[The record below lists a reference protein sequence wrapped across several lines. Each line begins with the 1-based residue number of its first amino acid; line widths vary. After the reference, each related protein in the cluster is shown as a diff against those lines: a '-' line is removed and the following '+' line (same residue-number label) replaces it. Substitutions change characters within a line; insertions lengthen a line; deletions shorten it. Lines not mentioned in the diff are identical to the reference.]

1 MRAVHK
7 LERYVN
13 VGTKMMRCGYTT
25 GTCAA
30 GAARAAAETL
40 FAGAPVDSVIVETPA
55 DISVELD
62 IEQLERG
69 DGWVRCAVRKD
80 GGDDPDVT
88 NGSLVFATVTRS
100 DEPGVRIDGG
110 LGVGRVTRPGLDQ
123 PIGAAAINS
132 TPRAMIAAQVE
143 QAARDC
149 GYVGGADVEI
159 SIPAGV
165 ELAKRTFNP
174 RLGIEGGLSV
184 LGTSGIV
191 RPMSAASLIGS
202 LEIEMRQLAAEGEKR
217 LLLAPGNYGRDFA
230 RDALGLSVERCVQC
244 SNYLGEALDRAV
256 TLGFKTV
263 LVIGHI
269 GKLVKVAAGNMNTHS
284 RVSDARRETLA
295 AHAALAGASREL
307 VAALMD
313 AGTTDEML
321 DLLDDAG
328 LVEPVMA
335 TVVERIERQLEH
347 RTCGKLTVAAVVF
360 SKTRGELGRTS
371 HATELVERYPHEGGV
386 REGGQHEGCTR
397 KEGMRA
403 DGPDEDGPCEGGLP
417 EGGLDEDGSHERGSR
432 ERNPSEGTSREPGP
446 SGHSS
451 RALHS
456 SMA

>member
-1 MRAVHK
+1 MRAVRK

-40 FAGAPVDSVIVETPA
+40 FAGAPADSVIVETPA
-55 DISVELD
+55 GISVELD

-88 NGSLVFATVTRS
+88 NGTLVFATVTRS

-143 QAARDC
+143 QAAREC
-149 GYVGGADVEI
+149 GYAGGADVEI

-174 RLGIEGGLSV
+174 HLGIEGGLSV

-202 LEIEMRQLAAEGEKR
+202 LEIEMRQLDAEGEKR

-256 TLGFKTV
+256 TLGFETV

-269 GKLVKVAAGNMNTHS
+269 GKLAKVAAGNMNTHS

-335 TVVERIERQLEH
+335 TVIERIERQLEH
-347 RTCGKLTVAAVVF
+347 RTCGKLAVAAVVF

-371 HATELVERYPHEGGV
+371 HATELVECYPHESGV

-417 EGGLDEDGSHERGSR
+417 EGGLDESGSHERSSR
-432 ERNPSEGTSREPGP
+432 EGNPSEGTSREPDP
-446 SGHSS
+446 SKHGS
-451 RALHS
+451 RAPHS
-456 SMA
+456 GMA

>member
-1 MRAVHK
+1 MRK

-40 FAGAPVDSVIVETPA
+40 FTGAPVDSVIVETPA
-55 DISVELD
+55 GISVELD

-88 NGSLVFATVTRS
+88 DGALVFATVTRS

-143 QAARDC
+143 QAAREC
-149 GYVGGADVEI
+149 GYAGGADVEI

-295 AHAALAGASREL
+295 AYAALAGASREL

-335 TVVERIERQLEH
+335 TVTERIERQLEH

-371 HATELVERYPHEGGV
+371 HATELVECYPHEDGM
-386 REGGQHEGCTR
+386 REGGT
-397 KEGMRA
+397 
-403 DGPDEDGPCEGGLP
+403 DEDGPS
-417 EGGLDEDGSHERGSR
+417 EDGSRARGSR
-432 ERNPSEGTSREPGP
+432 EDGMREGGSDEDGPREGNPSEGDP
-446 SGHSS
+446 SEGDPSKHGS
-451 RALHS
+451 RAHHS
-456 SMA
+456 GMA